1 MNPAAQASDQVDF
14 IDGKTR
20 LYGIVGDPI
29 EQVRSPEM
37 ITWEMRER
45 GMNAVLVPVHV
56 READFEQAMAGV
68 MNIANLDGLV
78 FTIPFKARAVALA
91 KRLGAQASVVGAINA
106 LRRDPDGQWC
116 GEIFDGLGCVE
127 GLRRNGVDLNG
138 RRVMLLGLGGAG
150 SAIAAAIASQHPAL
164 IRLHDPDPARLARG
178 VQIVAQLSPGTVI
191 KQGLPRVDSIDVLI
205 NASPVGM
212 LDDERLPMP
221 LDQLPASLTVLD
233 AIVKPETTPLLAL
246 AERCG
251 CRVVRGREMMRGQ
264 IARIVDFM
272 TGLDPNGV

>member
-14 IDGKTR
+14 IDGKAR

-106 LRRDPDGQWC
+106 LRRDSDGQWC

>member
-1 MNPAAQASDQVDF
+1 MNIAAQASDQVDY

-37 ITWEMRER
+37 VTWEMRER

-56 READFEQAMAGV
+56 READFDRTLAGV
-68 MNIANLDGLV
+68 MNIANLDGLI
-78 FTIPFKARAVALA
+78 FTIPYKARALSLA
-91 KRLGAQASVVGAINA
+91 ARLGAQASVVGALNA
-106 LRRDPDGQWC
+106 LRRDPDGRWC
-116 GEIFDGLGCVE
+116 GEMFDGLGCVE

-150 SAIAAAIASQHPAL
+150 SAIAAAVASQHPAL
-164 IRLHDPDPARLARG
+164 MRLHDPDPARLARG
-178 VQIVAQLSPGTVI
+178 VQIVSQISPGTVV

-205 NASPVGM
+205 NASPIGM
-212 LDDERLPMP
+212 LGDERLPVP

-264 IARIVDFM
+264 ISRIVDFM
-272 TGLDPNGV
+272 TGTDPNAT